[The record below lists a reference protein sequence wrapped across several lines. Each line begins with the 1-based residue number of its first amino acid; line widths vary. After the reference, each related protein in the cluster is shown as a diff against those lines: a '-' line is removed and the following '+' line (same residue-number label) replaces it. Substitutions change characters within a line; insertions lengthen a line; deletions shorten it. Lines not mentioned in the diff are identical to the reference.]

1 MNRIL
6 VIEDEAALGDN
17 ITSVLEMNKY
27 EVHYAKEGR
36 SGYELAVK
44 FLPDIILCDIM
55 MPEFDGYWVLEQVRS
70 NHELKD
76 TPFIFLTAKVDRD
89 DLRKGMELGADD
101 YITKPFKI
109 SELIGAIEAR
119 LKRNKEIKRIVE
131 KHHYEE
137 VKLDLEN
144 FILLDT
150 GKEIERIKLSTIECI
165 FAENVLTK
173 IFLTDN
179 KIISVRKSLTKW
191 ENLLPENTFIR
202 IHRAAIINLLQI
214 KKIEKWFNQTML
226 VHMQNYDKPITIS
239 RGFTS
244 KLKGKVII

>member
-6 VIEDEAALGDN
+6 VIEDETALGDN
-17 ITSVLEMNKY
+17 ITSVLQMNKY
-27 EVHYAKEGR
+27 EVHYAKNGNL
-36 SGYELAVK
+36 GYELAVK

-109 SELIGAIEAR
+109 SELISAIEAR

-131 KHHYEE
+131 KHHNEDI
-137 VKLDLEN
+137 KLDLDN

-150 GKEIERIKLSTIECI
+150 GKEIERIKLSNIECI

-191 ENLLPENTFIR
+191 ESLLPENTFIR

-214 KKIEKWFNQTML
+214 KKIEKWFNQTLL
-226 VHMQNYDKPITIS
+226 VHMQNYSKPITIS
-239 RGFTS
+239 RGYTS

>member
-1 MNRIL
+1 MNSIL
-6 VIEDEAALGDN
+6 VIEDEAALGEN
-17 ITSVLEMNKY
+17 ITSVLRMNKY
-27 EVHYAKEGR
+27 DVHYAKEGKT
-36 SGYELAVK
+36 GYELASK

-55 MPEFDGYWVLEQVRS
+55 MPEFDGYWVLEHVRA
-70 NHELKD
+70 NQELRD

-109 SELIGAIEAR
+109 SELISAIEAR
-119 LKRNKEIKRIVE
+119 LKRNKEIKKIVE
-131 KHHYEE
+131 KDHNDET
-137 VKLDLEN
+137 KLELDN

-150 GKEIERIKLSTIECI
+150 GKEIERIKLSDIECI

-173 IFLTDN
+173 LFLTDN
-179 KIISVRKSLTKW
+179 KVVSVRKSLTKW
-191 ENLLPENTFIR
+191 EEILPETAFVR
-202 IHRAAIINLLQI
+202 VHRATIINLLQI

-226 VHMQNYDKPITIS
+226 VHMQNYNSPITIS